1 MWMMLLSIVVSA
13 WHHSLAVPALP
24 KVALPDPPQSCPS
37 PSTGKRCCWG
47 PVSHRGAVNPG
58 MGTRFLGVGSRL
70 SAQVKPHE
78 PATSPA
84 AFKAPFLPSPVMQP
98 PVRAGASAKGCAA
111 WSRERTA
118 APAQWIPVEAWQ

>member
-1 MWMMLLSIVVSA
+1 MMLPSIVVSA
-13 WHHSLAVPALP
+13 WRCGPAVPALP

-37 PSTGKRCCWG
+37 PCTGKRCCRG
-47 PVSHRGAVNPG
+47 PVSHRRAVNPG
-58 MGTRFLGVGSRL
+58 TGTRFPGVGSRL

-84 AFKAPFLPSPVMQP
+84 AFKTPFLQP
-98 PVRAGASAKGCAA
+98 PIRAGASAKGCAA

-118 APAQWIPVEAWQ
+118 TPAQWIPVEAWQ